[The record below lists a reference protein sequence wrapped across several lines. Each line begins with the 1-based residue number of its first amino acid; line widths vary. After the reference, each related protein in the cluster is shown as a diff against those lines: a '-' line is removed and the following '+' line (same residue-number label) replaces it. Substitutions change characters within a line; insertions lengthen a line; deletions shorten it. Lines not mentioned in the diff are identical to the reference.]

1 MLAHRHCKKVLFA
14 ILHIRYSAFKN
25 VEISPVTFSQNRV
38 LILLTSFPLTGSS
51 SNVKLFPIKLIPGNA
66 YGGRIHMVRLETL
79 SESEREI
86 TQRMAQIC
94 PSFET
99 QPWVKGPPLSQRR
112 VAIITTAG
120 LHTRHDRPFQLV
132 QGDYYRVI
140 PGDVQANDLV
150 MSHLSAGMDRTGYQ
164 RDWNVVFPLDR
175 LREIAQEG
183 IIGSVADFHY
193 SYNSSRAKEDST
205 TPIREVA
212 SMLKKD
218 KVDAVLLFPS

>member
-1 MLAHRHCKKVLFA
+1 
-14 ILHIRYSAFKN
+14 
-25 VEISPVTFSQNRV
+25 
-38 LILLTSFPLTGSS
+38 
-51 SNVKLFPIKLIPGNA
+51 
-66 YGGRIHMVRLETL
+66 MVRLEMF
-79 SESEREI
+79 SEAEREL

-99 QPWVKGPPLSQRR
+99 KPWVKGPPLSQRR

-120 LHTRHDRPFQLV
+120 LHTRNDRPFQLV
-132 QGDYYRVI
+132 QDDYYRVI

-175 LREIAQEG
+175 LRELVQEG

-193 SYNSSRAKEDST
+193 SYNSSRAKEDSAD
-205 TPIREVA
+205 PIREVA
-212 SMLKKD
+212 SLLKKD
-218 KVDAVLLFPS
+218 SVDAVLLFPS